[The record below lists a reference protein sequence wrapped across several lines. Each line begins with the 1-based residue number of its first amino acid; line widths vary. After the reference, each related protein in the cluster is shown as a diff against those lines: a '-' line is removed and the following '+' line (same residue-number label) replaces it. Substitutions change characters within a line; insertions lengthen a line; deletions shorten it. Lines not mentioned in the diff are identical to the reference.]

1 MNAPETLAE
10 RLTEAMD
17 STSPTT
23 SASDLARACGVSP
36 TAVHKWLG
44 GGKMSADNL
53 ALVARALGVR
63 DEWLRTGR
71 LPRAR
76 DSQDSQVDHVLE
88 ILASKREPLAA
99 LTAAID
105 ALGKTQAEPLRKRRK
120 T

>member
-10 RLTEAMD
+10 RLSEAMD
-17 STSPTT
+17 STTPPT
-23 SASDLARACGVSP
+23 SASDLARACSVSP

-44 GGKMSADNL
+44 GGKMRADSL
-53 ALVARALGVR
+53 ALAARALGVR

-88 ILASKREPLAA
+88 TIAGMREPLAA
-99 LTAAID
+99 LIAAID
-105 ALGKTQAEPLRKRRK
+105 ALSKTQPEPRRKRHK